1 MLEGAVIVDV
11 DVGALTGNA
20 ETGPQLLCRVVD
32 VWDRTGSG
40 ALDELWE
47 SSGISETGNAD
58 DGDLIS
64 ELFLYLCD
72 RRGFSASKRSPG
84 GPVPKDHIL
93 TLELREID
101 RFTSSG
107 RKRIGQQRGLSYRC
121 ITRSVASTSFSF
133 NSLGSSGVWSVRS
146 ATTGAKQKKCS
157 CQEPNDS
164 GATAK
169 QTHR

>member
-20 ETGPQLLCRVVD
+20 ETGPQLLRCIVD

-72 RRGFSASKRSPG
+72 RRGFSPSKRSPG

-93 TLELREID
+93 AFELGEVD
-101 RFTSSG
+101 RFARGG
-107 RKRIGQQRGLSYRC
+107 RECIDQQRGLDRWGVARC
-121 ITRSVASTSFSF
+121 VRFASF
-133 NSLGSSGVWSVRS
+133 NRW
-146 ATTGAKQKKCS
+146 
-157 CQEPNDS
+157 
-164 GATAK
+164 
-169 QTHR
+169 

>member
-20 ETGPQLLCRVVD
+20 ETCPQLLRCIVD
-32 VWDRTGSG
+32 MWDRTGSG

-47 SSGISETGNAD
+47 PRRISETGNAD

-93 TLELREID
+93 ALELGEID
-101 RFTSSG
+101 RFARGG
-107 RKRIGQQRGLSYRC
+107 RECIDQQRGLDRWGVA
-121 ITRSVASTSFSF
+121 RSVRFASF
-133 NSLGSSGVWSVRS
+133 NRW
-146 ATTGAKQKKCS
+146 
-157 CQEPNDS
+157 
-164 GATAK
+164 
-169 QTHR
+169 